1 MSKLP
6 GLKPPSKI
14 SKPSGIP
21 KTGIPG
27 TASSSKSTIAARG
40 LGQDVESTPAKRGP
54 EPNSGGDDI
63 IIGDRVW
70 VGGTKPGHIAYI
82 GETQFA
88 PGDWAGVVL
97 DEPVGKNDGSVAGV
111 RYFQCEPKR
120 GVFSKLAKLSKEPP
134 ELQPP
139 VMPVTPVNR
148 ISMAKSGATNGN
160 ASKMTAPKSGLARRT
175 STGSSTNLSKTS
187 PAGSMTNLHAD
198 TAKMKAGDRVLVSG
212 SKAGILRFIGGTE
225 FAKGEWA
232 GVELDEPLGKNDGAV
247 AGKRYFSCKPLFG
260 LFAPIHKVAR
270 VSGGGDTSTR
280 RSSISKLTGLS
291 SLSRERSGSQD
302 SVSSI
307 SSTASSLSRSRVRL
321 GVTSLNS
328 QQKTKVKSYHD
339 DLSSLPSRTVKSNS
353 PANKTPGSSQRPSS
367 LNLSATTSALQRKT
381 SRSKSSTLDDLS
393 EIWKALKEKE
403 EHIEQLL
410 RERDMERSEVARAA
424 AQVDEAENQ
433 LLTLR
438 NEHEKYMEENDESM
452 TKLKTLITKLEKE
465 KVDIYSQ
472 MEEEKRKV
480 EDLQFRMEEEE
491 INKDDLT
498 SKMEDESS
506 KIASFEKALKEER
519 AKNKALDDKVKT
531 LKELYEKNKV
541 EHRDAEDSA
550 VAYLDQIEELTH
562 KLSQAENKIKVFEE
576 TKSQVGAKAGQLSE
590 AINEKNAK
598 ISDLEQMLHNKTKDM
613 KSTEAKLNGLTEELQ
628 EAKRKSKKQ
637 QDNIDDLM
645 VKLAKNDSNANNLN
659 TEMQTLRSQV
669 SDLQRQLEASEA
681 KSEQLSNDK
690 AKLENQIA
698 ELMKNS
704 GDSSQQLSLMNEQ
717 LRERDRKLEEIQ
729 DDLLSSSQTIARLS
743 EQYEQLREKAGSEM
757 DLILLK
763 HQEDFK
769 IQQEKF
775 NDLQNDL
782 DTANAK
788 MTKLTKSHKQ
798 EIDDVITEKDKEVN
812 QMKLK
817 LSSNS
822 DSERKLLEVVET
834 ARQKE
839 LALATERDNVK
850 FDKEKLEKLVKKLEQ
865 EKDALEEEKSKV
877 EFERDELELEKKE
890 ASSEKG
896 SAAEK
901 VTQLTVEKQQLVL
914 EKEQLVKA
922 RDTLKGEKEAIQ
934 KEKEDIM
941 KEKYVSQASLEE
953 RNTRVKDLENEVGKL
968 KQESNN
974 QLKTLDQMRS
984 ELGNVAVFRD
994 KFEELKQKM
1003 EDLQFQHQESEIEQE
1018 SLLAEINR
1026 LKHIEEDKISLEKQQ
1041 TALRKQIEEMT
1052 SKIRGTMEGFEAE
1065 RASMQTSLETTTKL
1079 LKQREKEL
1087 EKQRSEINN
1096 LQTETSR
1103 ANTYRQTAQNYEK
1116 DNKNLK
1122 DRLSQLEKT
1131 LAESKANANIAS
1143 NVNTRDTVVAKLQDD
1158 KVNAEGQV
1166 AFLNSVIVDIQ
1177 RKNEDLQARL
1187 QAMESGVL
1195 NGSDLGE
1202 SPPLRH
1208 SAPRLFCDICDVFD
1222 LHDTEDCPKQTMSD
1236 YETPEPHH
1244 PGVRGEERPYCDICE
1259 SKTY

>member
-328 QQKTKVKSYHD
+328 Q
-339 DLSSLPSRTVKSNS
+339 PSRTVKSNS
-353 PANKTPGSSQRPSS
+353 P
-367 LNLSATTSALQRKT
+367 
-381 SRSKSSTLDDLS
+381 
-393 EIWKALKEKE
+393 KALKEKE

-1259 SKTY
+1259 MFGHWTADCDDEQTF

>member
-307 SSTASSLSRSRVRL
+307 SSTASSLSRSR
-321 GVTSLNS
+321 
-328 QQKTKVKSYHD
+328 
-339 DLSSLPSRTVKSNS
+339 
-353 PANKTPGSSQRPSS
+353 ANKTPGSSQRPSS
-367 LNLSATTSALQRKT
+367 LNLSATTSALQ
-381 SRSKSSTLDDLS
+381 
-393 EIWKALKEKE
+393 KALKEKE

-1259 SKTY
+1259 MFGHWTADCDDEQTF

>member
-307 SSTASSLSRSRVRL
+307 SSTASSLSRSR
-321 GVTSLNS
+321 
-328 QQKTKVKSYHD
+328 
-339 DLSSLPSRTVKSNS
+339 
-353 PANKTPGSSQRPSS
+353 
-367 LNLSATTSALQRKT
+367 
-381 SRSKSSTLDDLS
+381 
-393 EIWKALKEKE
+393 KALKEKE

-1259 SKTY
+1259 MFGHWTADCDDEQTF

>member
-328 QQKTKVKSYHD
+328 Q
-339 DLSSLPSRTVKSNS
+339 
-353 PANKTPGSSQRPSS
+353 
-367 LNLSATTSALQRKT
+367 
-381 SRSKSSTLDDLS
+381 
-393 EIWKALKEKE
+393 KALKEKE

-1259 SKTY
+1259 MFGHWTADCDDEQTF